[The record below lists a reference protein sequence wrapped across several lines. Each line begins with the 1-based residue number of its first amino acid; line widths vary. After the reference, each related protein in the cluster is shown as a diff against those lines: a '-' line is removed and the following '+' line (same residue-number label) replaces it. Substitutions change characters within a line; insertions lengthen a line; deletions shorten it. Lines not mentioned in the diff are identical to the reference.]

1 MTARRAAGEATHP
14 LDPVTEAACYASGFF
29 SLGLVPTMWIVVPL
43 WALELGASPLEIGL
57 VIGARA
63 LLPLMFSIHGGVVMD
78 RLGVRR
84 IMFWLAGACILLVP
98 LYPLMPWVPALIFLQ
113 LLFGLTQSLA
123 WIGAQIQI
131 GELTAG
137 SPVHSGRFSFASVAG
152 TFAGPLV
159 AGVAWDTLGPY
170 GAFAAVAAWCAAMWV
185 SIRFLPAAEAGAE
198 NPPVRFSLAVLAPR
212 LKDYVDAAKFAAVP
226 AVALVV
232 IAAFGRIGA
241 VSVQGSFYPVYLES
255 VAFSGTVIGG
265 LIATSSLVGALSALL
280 NGLLAR
286 YLSQS
291 WILIGAIA
299 LSVIAISVTPFFVSL
314 VALAGLAVLFGF
326 GVGLTL
332 PPVLTILSRAA
343 GPARQGLGVGVR
355 GTANRFAALVVP
367 VSMGVL
373 ADLFDMQTAFLVVGA
388 AMAVTLLIMSLMVI
402 RYDL

>member
-1 MTARRAAGEATHP
+1 MTVGEPARP

-84 IMFWLAGACILLVP
+84 VMFWLAGACILLIP
-98 LYPLMPWVPALIFLQ
+98 LYPLIPWVPALIFLQ
-113 LLFGLTQSLA
+113 LLFGLTQSLT
-123 WIGAQIQI
+123 WIGAQTQI

-137 SPVHSGRFSFASVAG
+137 SPVHSGRFAFASVAG

-159 AGVAWDTLGPY
+159 AGIAWDSLGPY
-170 GAFAAVAAWCAAMWV
+170 GAFAAVALWCVAMLV
-185 SIRFLPAAEAGAE
+185 SVRFLPEADPGART
-198 NPPVRFSLAVLAPR
+198 PPVRFSLAVLAPR
-212 LKDYVDAAKFAAVP
+212 LKDYVDAAKFAAAP

-232 IAAFGRIGA
+232 VAAFGRIGA
-241 VSVQGSFYPVYLES
+241 VSVQGSFYPVYLNS
-255 VAFSGTVIGG
+255 IDYAGTIIGG

-280 NGLLAR
+280 NGALSKIV
-286 YLSQS
+286 SQS

-299 LSVIAISVTPFFVSL
+299 LSVVAISVTPFFVSL
-314 VALAGLAVLFGF
+314 AALAALAVLFGF

-332 PPVLTILSRAA
+332 PPVLSILSRAA
-343 GPARQGLGVGVR
+343 GPSRQGLGVGVR
-355 GTANRFAALVVP
+355 GTANRCASLVVP

-373 ADLFDMQTAFLVVGA
+373 VDFFDMQTAFLVVGA
-388 AMAVTLLIMSLMVI
+388 AMMVILVAMSLMVI